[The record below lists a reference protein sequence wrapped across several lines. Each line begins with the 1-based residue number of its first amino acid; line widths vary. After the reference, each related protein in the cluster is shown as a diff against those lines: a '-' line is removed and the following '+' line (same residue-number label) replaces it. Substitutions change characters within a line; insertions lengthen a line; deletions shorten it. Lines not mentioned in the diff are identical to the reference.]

1 MTGTPLAGENKLVIC
16 KHGRGFNLGRQNKQ
30 VQLVVGEGLE
40 AGTARVDS
48 KCDVLTIRPSCT
60 SPPPL
65 PTPSS
70 HPLPR
75 HEQVNSG
82 FSRKNLCC
90 WDATPGSPKVRHVHH
105 SATLGSVKRT
115 K

>member
-16 KHGRGFNLGRQNKQ
+16 KRGRGFNLGRQNKQ

-60 SPPPL
+60 SPPP
-65 PTPSS
+65 P
-70 HPLPR
+70 
-75 HEQVNSG
+75 
-82 FSRKNLCC
+82 
-90 WDATPGSPKVRHVHH
+90 
-105 SATLGSVKRT
+105 
-115 K
+115 